1 MRVRDG
7 VTWQMVQ
14 NGVQDKGLD
23 SLDINPSLSWNFSA
37 VKVGTWELL
46 YLSKPVRL
54 GTICAVRLKKKNGS
68 LSFIQPAIVLQSK
81 SK

>member
-37 VKVGTWELL
+37 VKAGAWELL

-54 GTICAVRLKKKNGS
+54 GTICAVR
-68 LSFIQPAIVLQSK
+68 
-81 SK
+81 